1 MEFFHTRTIDQDMSS
16 SPGVK
21 IRACFDLIRIDL
33 AVGAGLF
40 LIAGEIIATGGLLPI
55 PEMILGFLTLFFI
68 SGSANISND
77 YFDREVDQINLSTR
91 PLPSGRIS
99 IRELWALFSL
109 FTISGF
115 ITAVFLGT
123 TVLIIVIV
131 LWAVALL
138 YNMKFKES
146 GFFGNLCVA
155 FCLGMIFVLAGVL
168 VDNLNGT
175 LIIFAF
181 LAFFFDLGEEIACD
195 ALDMAGDEVR
205 STRSIAKKIGIDRA
219 MMVASGMFGIF
230 ILLTF
235 VLFLMNWVWYDYL
248 LLALVLD
255 VWIIRCVLK
264 LMRSQSI
271 ADSRVLVR
279 SLYLS
284 WGLFVFVFAVSR
296 LII

>member
-1 MEFFHTRTIDQDMSS
+1 MSS

-21 IRACFDLIRIDL
+21 IRACLDLIRMDL

-40 LIAGEIIATGGLLPI
+40 LIAGEIIATGELPPI
-55 PEMILGFLTLFFI
+55 PWMILGFLTLFFI

-115 ITAVFLGT
+115 ITAALLGN
-123 TVLIIVIV
+123 TVLLIVFV
-131 LWAVALL
+131 LWCVALL
-138 YNMKFKES
+138 YNMKLKES
-146 GFFGNLCVA
+146 GFLGNLSVA
-155 FCLGMIFVLAGVL
+155 FCLGMIFILAGIL
-168 VDNLNGT
+168 TGNLNGA
-175 LIIFAF
+175 LITFAF

-205 STRSIAKKIGIDRA
+205 FTRSIAKQMGTDRA
-219 MMVASGMFGIF
+219 MMVSGGMFGIF
-230 ILLTF
+230 ILISF
-235 VLFLMNWVWYDYL
+235 VPFLMNWFTFDYML
-248 LLALVLD
+248 FTLVLD
-255 VWIIRCVLK
+255 VWVIRCVLN
-264 LMRSQSI
+264 LIRSQSI
-271 ADSRVLVR
+271 ADSRKQVR

-284 WGLFVFVFAVSR
+284 WGLFVFVFAFSR
-296 LII
+296 LVL